1 MPDGGVL
8 ALSAEN
14 FYVDEHYAAMTPGL
28 QAGPHL
34 SIKVSDTGTGIPPH
48 VMDKIFDPFFTTKGV
63 GTGTGLGLSTVLGIV
78 REYGGTVTAESS
90 GRGTTFRILLP
101 ASIASAGADEPLA
114 EEELPRG
121 YGETIL
127 VVDDEEAIRTV
138 AERLLHA
145 SGYRVLLAEDG
156 PTALGIFA
164 AQAAVIDLVLTDVAM
179 PVMGGIALARTLR
192 KMRPDTCIIVSAGR
206 EDDCSLAE
214 MNEIGIAATLP
225 KPYTQTA
232 LLRLLDQVIS
242 PNRKKP

>member
-1 MPDGGVL
+1 VRGIRRHGERREL
-8 ALSAEN
+8 GER
-14 FYVDEHYAAMTPGL
+14 HY
-28 QAGPHL
+28 
-34 SIKVSDTGTGIPPH
+34 
-48 VMDKIFDPFFTTKGV
+48 
-63 GTGTGLGLSTVLGIV
+63 
-78 REYGGTVTAESS
+78 
-90 GRGTTFRILLP
+90 FRILLP

-121 YGETIL
+121 HGETIL